1 MKTKAILTYL
11 FLCFF
16 AAAVALAA
24 DGFLGIWKLNEGK
37 SKLNPSI
44 GKNSTVVYEAVGDNI
59 KVTIDGTSPDGKPIH
74 DEWTGKFDS
83 KDYPVTG
90 NPASDSRAIT
100 RVDDHTLHVVVKKDG
115 KTTLTAHIVLSADGK
130 TRTVTV
136 SGTDSKGAKVT
147 STAIYDK
154 Q

>member
-1 MKTKAILTYL
+1 MKTRPILMSL

-16 AAAVALAA
+16 AASVALAA
-24 DGFLGIWKLNEGK
+24 DGFLGTWKLNEAK

-44 GKNSTVVYEAVGDNI
+44 GKNTTVVYEAVGDDI
-59 KVTIDGTSPDGKPIH
+59 KVTIDGTGVDGQPVH
-74 DEWTGKFDS
+74 DEWTGKYDG

-90 NPASDSRAIT
+90 NPAADSRAVT
-100 RVDDHTLHVVVKKDG
+100 RVDEHTLHVVVKKGG

-136 SGTDSKGAKVT
+136 TGTDSKGAKVT

>member
-1 MKTKAILTYL
+1 MKAKAILTSLVLCL
-11 FLCFF
+11 FT
-16 AAAVALAA
+16 AAVALAA
-24 DGFLGIWKLNEGK
+24 DSFLGTWKLNEGK

-44 GKNSTVVYEAVGDNI
+44 GKNSTVVYEAVGDDI
-59 KVTIDGTSPDGKPIH
+59 KVTIDGTGPDGKAVH
-74 DEWTGKFDS
+74 DEWTGKFDG

-90 NPASDSRAIT
+90 NPAADTRAVT
-100 RVDDHTLHVVVKKDG
+100 RVDDHTQHVVGKKDG

-136 SGTDSKGAKVT
+136 TGTDSKGAKVT

-154 Q
+154 